1 MVVRGLAPPNFS
13 VARGSALTKSCR
25 PVGSETLAIWAPA
38 RGAKRLAHRTSV
50 PRRSPAVIA
59 VRFTIVPR
67 GRQTTILQPDTK
79 CTVFDIA
86 RSGSMSLTY
95 YGPLPNGLP
104 WGENAWRVVRLTKP
118 CWQGGRLD

>member
-1 MVVRGLAPPNFS
+1 MVARGLPAPS
-13 VARGSALTKSCR
+13 LSATGGSALTNSWR

-38 RGAKRLAHRTSV
+38 RRAKKLAQRTSV

-86 RSGSMSLTY
+86 RSGSMYLTY

-104 WGENAWRVVRLTKP
+104 
-118 CWQGGRLD
+118 